1 MKNNLIIKGAK
12 IFDGISPE
20 PRFADIAV
28 AEGKIDKIEEN
39 LSQEAAVRSID
50 ASGLWLFPGLMDIHT
65 HEDLEAELDPSLPEA
80 TRHGTTSV
88 IVGNCSI
95 GLAFG
100 NQRVLDCDPIVDCL
114 SLIHI

>member
-1 MKNNLIIKGAK
+1 MKSNLVIKGAK
-12 IFDGISPE
+12 IFDGISSE

-28 AEGKIDKIEEN
+28 AEGKVDKIGEN

-65 HEDLEAELDPSLPEA
+65 HEDLEAELDPSLPEV

-88 IVGNCSI
+88 IVGNCSL

-100 NQRVLDCDPIVDCL
+100 NQRVLGCDPIVDCFARV
-114 SLIHI
+114 

>member
-12 IFDGISPE
+12 IFDGISSE

-28 AEGKIDKIEEN
+28 AEGKIDKIGEN

-65 HEDLEAELDPSLPEA
+65 HEDLEAELDEA
-80 TRHGTTSV
+80 TQAHGFGKLSTGEMLSATSV
-88 IVGNCSI
+88 QK
-95 GLAFG
+95 FF
-100 NQRVLDCDPIVDCL
+100 R
-114 SLIHI
+114 